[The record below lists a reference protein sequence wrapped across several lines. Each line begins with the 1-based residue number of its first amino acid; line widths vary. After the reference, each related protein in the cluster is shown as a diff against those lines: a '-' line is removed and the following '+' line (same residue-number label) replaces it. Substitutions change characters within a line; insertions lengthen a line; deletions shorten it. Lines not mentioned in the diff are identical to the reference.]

1 MILLMKENY
10 GELILQKDSV
20 LYSSS
25 NNFYNIIDENYNLS
39 GLHNIFFHPC
49 EYQISTRLYKITL
62 KKDISLFFDF
72 EFKIFQKDRFI
83 IRSFFK
89 RIITNYDKYKL
100 ILKKLKKYN
109 YDGYIQPQ
117 YGEYEKTNIFLFD
130 NKDVFNIEN
139 EEYIENWK
147 NENILEYYG
156 NYPICFV
163 KYKPIL
169 NLNKNYQETMKLYLE
184 FKKNEIINKNKNN
197 NLFYLLFLYS
207 DIKYNNIDQIF
218 IENL

>member
-10 GELILQKDSV
+10 GELILKKDSV

-72 EFKIFQKDRFI
+72 EFKNFQKDRFI

-89 RIITNYDKYKL
+89 RIITNYDKY
-100 ILKKLKKYN
+100 
-109 YDGYIQPQ
+109 
-117 YGEYEKTNIFLFD
+117 
-130 NKDVFNIEN
+130 
-139 EEYIENWK
+139 
-147 NENILEYYG
+147 
-156 NYPICFV
+156 
-163 KYKPIL
+163 
-169 NLNKNYQETMKLYLE
+169 
-184 FKKNEIINKNKNN
+184 NN
-197 NLFYLLFLYS
+197 T
-207 DIKYNNIDQIF
+207 
-218 IENL
+218 